1 MCHCLACQLRTG
13 SAFGAQAR
21 FRKECVSISGQWT
34 QYVRVADSGNKLT
47 FNFCPTCGG
56 IVHYT
61 LEGHEE
67 LVAVPVGAFADP
79 QFPAPAFSV
88 YEQRKH
94 SWVALPTNIEHS
106 A

>member
-1 MCHCLACQLRTG
+1 M
-13 SAFGAQAR
+13 
-21 FRKECVSISGQWT
+21 SINGQST
-34 QYVRVADSGNKLT
+34 QYVRVADSGNRIA
-47 FNFCPTCGG
+47 FNFCPACGA

-61 LEGHEE
+61 LEGREE

-88 YEQRKH
+88 YEQHEH